1 MEHLNEGP
9 GERLT
14 PFGPTAIVSYLSIVI
29 FAGSLAAVFAVVFLD
44 VAITT
49 PQAGILGTALGA
61 SVTGFGTVLQFWVG
75 GNIGTKAATRA
86 LERAAAAPTTNVTA
100 PAAATQIVNPNAL
113 DSSPRA
119 DLDIPPEPTP

>member
-100 PAAATQIVNPNAL
+100 PAATVQNVQSANPPP
-113 DSSPRA
+113 DP
-119 DLDIPPEPTP
+119 DLDMPEPPRG